1 MTSNVLLLIAAGCV
15 GVSALAAAA
24 QAPAAQAQPTALNP
38 ATCLG
43 QPGAGPAPA
52 RGGGPGQP
60 PQAGAAAAAPAP
72 APGPRDVTIA
82 GIPGIIA
89 DGARWTQVWQTT
101 GNNADGVIAFT
112 DGSVLVNQE
121 DNSAVLRID
130 PSNDRVSVF
139 LSDTNGSGSL
149 SMNRQGRILA
159 VQRLPQANQPAV
171 SNPSAPKVGGISILY
186 PERGMLAD
194 KFVDGSPW
202 MGRPNDLTADSQ
214 GGAYF
219 SQGCVYY
226 ASPSGT
232 ITLLAEN
239 IGTNGI
245 VLSADEKTLYVTNGG
260 ALAVFDVAAP
270 GKLAN
275 RREWKLGGGGNGD
288 GITIDGQ
295 GRVYVSS
302 PSGVQIFSP
311 EGAYLGLIP
320 TPRAISGQVFAGADK
335 RTLYIVGFGGVDRN
349 GRQSLQAGT
358 GRTIY
363 RIPMLAQGLM
373 GRSK

>member
-1 MTSNVLLLIAAGCV
+1 MTSNVLLTIAASCV
-15 GVSALAAAA
+15 CVSALAAAA
-24 QAPAAQAQPTALNP
+24 QTPAPQVQPTALNP

-52 RGGGPGQP
+52 RGGGAGQP
-60 PQAGAAAAAPAP
+60 PQAAAAPATPAP
-72 APGPRDVTIA
+72 APGPRDVTIT

-89 DGARWTQVWQTT
+89 NGARWTQVWQTT
-101 GNNADGVIAFT
+101 GNNGDGIIAFT
-112 DGSVLVNQE
+112 DGSLLVNQE
-121 DNSAVLRID
+121 DNSAVIRID
-130 PSNDRVSVF
+130 PNDHVSVF

-159 VQRLPQANQPAV
+159 VQRLPLPNSPAMG
-171 SNPSAPKVGGISILY
+171 NPSAPKVGGISILY

-214 GGAYF
+214 GGAYV

-232 ITLLAEN
+232 FTLLAEN

-245 VLSADEKTLYVTNGG
+245 VLSADEKTLYVTNGA

-275 RREWKLGGGGNGD
+275 RREWKLEAGGNGD
-288 GITIDGQ
+288 GITVDGQ

-302 PSGVQIFSP
+302 PAGVQIFNP
-311 EGAYLGLIP
+311 DGKYLGLIP
-320 TPRAISGQVFAGADK
+320 TPRPISGQVFAGADK
-335 RTLYIVGFGGVDRN
+335 RTLYIMGFGAVDRT
-349 GRQSLQAGT
+349 GKPSAGAGT